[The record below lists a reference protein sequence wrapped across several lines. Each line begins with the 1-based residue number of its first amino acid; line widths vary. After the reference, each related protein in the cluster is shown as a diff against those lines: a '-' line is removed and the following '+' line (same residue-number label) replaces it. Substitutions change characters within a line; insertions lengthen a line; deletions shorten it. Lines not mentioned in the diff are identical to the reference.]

1 MKNFKKL
8 LAVMSSAAIA
18 ASVLTA
24 IPAAAEESTPT
35 KFDVTKAMGLG
46 WNLGNSLDAIGG
58 ETAWGNPKTT
68 KELIDKVHDLGFN
81 TVRVPIS
88 WGKHM
93 DGNYTIDSAWL
104 DRVQEVVDYAY
115 DDGMYVI
122 INIHHDNDIQSGSN
136 NFFYPNEKYRDN
148 STKFVTSVWRQVS
161 EKFKDY
167 DEHLVFETLNEPRLI
182 GDTNEWWFTASAP
195 QAKVKESIGV
205 INDLNQ
211 AAVDTIRAS
220 GGENATRLIMCPGY
234 DASLDG
240 AATPFYKL
248 PNDKADMVA
257 LSVHAYSP
265 YNFAM
270 NENGTAEYTDSI
282 RNELMSIMKTVKTQL
297 VDKGNAVVIGEFGAT
312 NKKNSAERAKWA
324 TDFTNACA
332 EMGVSCCLW
341 DNNAYFTATDKKF
354 NEKFGLINRKTLEV
368 DDQVYLDA
376 LVKAQKSGYTHTF
389 DNGTIT
395 KAATITSEGTKTHT
409 CVICGKT
416 TTSTIPKLKDI
427 SKATAT
433 LAKTSVTYTGSVQK
447 PAVTVKLS
455 GKTLSQYSDYIISY
469 SNNIKIGTA
478 TVTIKGRGEYSG
490 EIKKTF
496 KITGISIAKA
506 EVSNLKANK
515 YYTGKAIT
523 QTPVVKVGTKT
534 LKAGT
539 DYTVTF
545 KNNKAIG
552 KATITIKGKG
562 KYTGTITKTFKIIPK
577 KTTLKTATSP
587 KAGQLKVTYTKQS
600 NITGYQIT
608 YAKNSAF
615 TKSKASK
622 SSAKLTKTISGLKK
636 GTYYVKVRTY
646 KTVKG
651 VKYYSGYSTVKKVKV
666 K

>member
-24 IPAAAEESTPT
+24 IPAAADDSTPT

-93 DGNYTIDSAWL
+93 DDNYTIDSAWL

-122 INIHHDNDIQSGSN
+122 VNIHHDNDIQSGGN
-136 NFFYPNEKYRDN
+136 NFFYPNEKYREN

-182 GDTNEWWFTASAP
+182 GDTNEWWFTANDP

-211 AAVDTIRAS
+211 AAVDTVRAS
-220 GGENATRLIMCPGY
+220 GGKNATRLIMCPGY
-234 DASLDG
+234 GASLDG
-240 AATPFYKL
+240 AVTPFYKL

-270 NENGTAEYTDSI
+270 NENGTAEYTDAI

-312 NKKNSAERAKWA
+312 NKKNSEERAKWA

-341 DNNAYFTATDKKF
+341 DNNAYLTATDKRF
-354 NEKFGLINRKTLEV
+354 NEKFGLVNRKTLAV

-389 DNGTIT
+389 DNGKVT
-395 KAATITSEGTKTHT
+395 KAATITSTGSKTHT
-409 CVICGKT
+409 CVICGET
-416 TTSTIPKLKDI
+416 TTSVIPKLNDF
-427 SKATAT
+427 SKASVT
-433 LAKTSVTYTGSVQK
+433 LSKTSMTYTGSVLK
-447 PAVTVKLS
+447 PTVTVKFG
-455 GKTLSQYSDYIISY
+455 GKTLKQSTDYTLSFA
-469 SNNIKIGTA
+469 NNIKIGTA
-478 TVTIKGRGEYSG
+478 TVTVKGRGEYSG

-506 EVSNLKANK
+506 AVSNLKANK

-545 KNNKAIG
+545 KNNKAVG
-552 KATITIKGKG
+552 KAAITIKGKG

-600 NITGYQIT
+600 SITGYQIT

-615 TKSKASK
+615 TSGKASK